1 MPHYMK
7 TLLYTSLALV
17 AFAANS
23 VLCRLALKHYA
34 ISAAEF
40 TAIRLVCAVI
50 VLYWL
55 AKLWRAKFWKAK
67 PSTKQRTLTGE
78 GSWLGAAL
86 LFTYAGA
93 FSFAY
98 VTLDTGMGA
107 LILFAMVQLTLAIAS
122 LVRGESTQRIQ
133 WLGLVVAF
141 AGFVYLIA
149 PSLTAANTSAEANL
163 IGCLLMSLAGV
174 AWGLYTLL
182 GKQSHSPLLS
192 TFGHFLRTL
201 PFVLVSV
208 LILVLVQSISGQ
220 SISGQ
225 PASEHIASHISQWS
239 WQGVGLAA
247 LSGALASGAGY
258 VIWYQALAGLSSVQ
272 AGVVQLLVPV
282 IAAALGVL
290 LLGEAVSQHF
300 MMATLVIMAGILMV
314 ILNGRSRLQHR
325 KHSTS

>member
-1 MPHYMK
+1 MK
-7 TLLYTSLALV
+7 TLLYTTLALI
-17 AFAANS
+17 AFASNA
-23 VLCRLALKHYA
+23 VLCRLALKHYGM
-34 ISAAEF
+34 SATGF
-40 TAIRLVCAVI
+40 TAIRLICAVI
-50 VLYWL
+50 VLYWV
-55 AKLWRAKFWKAK
+55 AKHWRATHWRAK
-67 PSTKQRTLTGE
+67 PSTKQHTLTGE
-78 GSWLGAAL
+78 GIWLGAVL

-107 LILFAMVQLTLAIAS
+107 LILFAMVQLTLAVAS
-122 LVRGESTQRIQ
+122 AVRGESTQRIQ
-133 WLGLVVAF
+133 WFGLVVAF

-149 PSLTAANTSAEANL
+149 PSLTAASTSARSNT
-163 IGCLLMSLAGV
+163 IGCVLMSLAGI

-182 GKQSHSPLLS
+182 GTQSHSPLLS

-201 PFVLVSV
+201 SFVLVSV
-208 LILVLVQSISGQ
+208 FILVLEQPISGQ
-220 SISGQ
+220 T
-225 PASEHIASHISQWS
+225 ASEHLASHISHVS
-239 WQGVGLAA
+239 WQGAGLAA
-247 LSGALASGAGY
+247 LSGAVASGAGY

-290 LLGEAVSQHF
+290 LLGEAVSQHI
-300 MMATLVIMAGILMV
+300 MIATLVIMAGILMV